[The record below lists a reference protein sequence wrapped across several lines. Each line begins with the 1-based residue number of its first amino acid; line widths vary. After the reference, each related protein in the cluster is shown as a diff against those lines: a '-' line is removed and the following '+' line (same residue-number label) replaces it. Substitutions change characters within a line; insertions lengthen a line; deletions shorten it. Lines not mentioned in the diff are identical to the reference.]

1 MILKVPISGDIE
13 SFSVPFSSIS
23 CPKSISESHTTSGED
38 EPSQLSPGVSTRRH
52 VAQVKKRKKRGKLKA
67 ILGLARA

>member
-1 MILKVPISGDIE
+1 M
-13 SFSVPFSSIS
+13 
-23 CPKSISESHTTSGED
+23 SEAATD

-52 VAQVKKRKKRGKLKA
+52 VAQVKKRQKMRVEEGKLKA